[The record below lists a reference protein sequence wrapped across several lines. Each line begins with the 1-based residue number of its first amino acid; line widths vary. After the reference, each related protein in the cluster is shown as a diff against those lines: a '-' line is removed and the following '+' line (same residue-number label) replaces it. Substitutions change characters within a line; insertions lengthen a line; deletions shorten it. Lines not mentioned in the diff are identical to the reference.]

1 MKRVERLLGRPL
13 GGCRLLGQRRGR
25 TKRAEPPSSG
35 GCLKRLSF
43 WADGVRRGRW
53 GRERPDGRV
62 RVGGLGAGEGEVP
75 TAGEVGFGGADAEPL
90 FGDLPGVVGDP
101 GGAAFAGGGFG
112 VDGAGGEEIV
122 EEGGG
127 GGDGF
132 EIVLGGLGGDEVI
145 GGEGGGAD
153 VVEAEC
159 GLVGDEAEAQGGGL
173 GGEVM
178 CEEGE
183 GADIGGGVGVWGWCG
198 AEEQGGAGGGG
209 EGDGA
214 AAAVEGFGAGL
225 FGQVADD
232 EDGAVGGFSEGAE
245 VQQDGTDGLVLVGV
259 DGGGEDGHQ
268 GIDDDERG
276 MVERDGAFEDGE
288 VGWERG
294 EVFEGEDMAAGDVGA
309 GGIQAGADGI
319 GSAILGVEGDRGGG
333 AQGGLGVIGEGEA
346 AGDAG
351 SQVQG

>member
-132 EIVLGGLGGDEVI
+132 ALVLGGLGGDEVI
-145 GGEGGGAD
+145 GGEGG
-153 VVEAEC
+153 VVFK
-159 GLVGDEAEAQGGGL
+159 GG
-173 GGEVM
+173 
-178 CEEGE
+178 
-183 GADIGGGVGVWGWCG
+183 GGGVSVGGAGCWGWFG